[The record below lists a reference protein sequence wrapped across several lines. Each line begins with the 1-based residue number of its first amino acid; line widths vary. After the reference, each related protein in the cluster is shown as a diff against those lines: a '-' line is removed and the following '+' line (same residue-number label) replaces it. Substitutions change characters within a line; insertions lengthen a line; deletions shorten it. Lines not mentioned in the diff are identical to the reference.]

1 MTDEELI
8 VLGNELASYAGNPVK
23 FVEEMF
29 DWDCAE
35 LKGKHPLPWQLDIL
49 QAIRDGLPLGKAIRL
64 AVASGHGI
72 GKTCLVSWIILWA
85 MSTCTD
91 CRGIR
96 LMPST
101 TLLLFGS
108 CSPLLGLTPP
118 TGCYLNNSLSHFGF
132 YRTLAERRGA
142 NT

>member
-1 MTDEELI
+1 MTDAEFVE
-8 VLGNELASYAGNPVK
+8 VADQLALCAGDPVK
-23 FVEEMF
+23 FVAEMF
-29 DWDCAE
+29 DWSSPE
-35 LKGKHPLPWQLDIL
+35 LAGKHPEPWQREVLE
-49 QAIRDGLPLGKAIRL
+49 AIRDGLPLGKAIRL